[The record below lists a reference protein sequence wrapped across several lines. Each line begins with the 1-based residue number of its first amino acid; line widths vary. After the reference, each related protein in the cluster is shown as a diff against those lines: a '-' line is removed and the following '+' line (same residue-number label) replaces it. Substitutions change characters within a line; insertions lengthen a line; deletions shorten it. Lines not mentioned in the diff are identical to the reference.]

1 MINQG
6 GVEMRIAIIE
16 DDEITRLELSK
27 LLNTQGYET
36 VLLTD
41 FGNLTD
47 ELKQYSI
54 ELVLLDIMLPKES
67 GLTILKKLKESM
79 VTKDIPVIMVT
90 SKNTEMDEVISMSFG
105 ADDFIA
111 KPYNPSILLLHIE
124 AVFKR
129 LGKMDA
135 DKGLTYKNMTLDT
148 ARGVLTVGDNSV
160 ELTKNEFRIL
170 KLLMENSG
178 RIVSREN
185 LITRLWESDEFI
197 DDNTLT
203 VNVARLR
210 KKLEEIGAEN
220 WIQTKKGIG
229 YIVE

>member
-1 MINQG
+1 MK
-6 GVEMRIAIIE
+6 RILIVE
-16 DDEITRLELSK
+16 DDMALAQELQY
-27 LLNTQGYET
+27 LLISNQYDAQCVEEF
-36 VLLTD
+36 TD
-41 FGNLTD
+41 VAGQILASQAD
-47 ELKQYSI
+47 M
-54 ELVLLDIMLPKES
+54 VLLDINLPEVDGQSVLRELRKTS
-67 GLTILKKLKESM
+67 
-79 VTKDIPVIMVT
+79 DIPVIMVT